1 MSTRAPVPMVVVGG
15 YLGAGKTTMLN
26 RLLANGEGRC
36 ITVLVNDFGEIN
48 IDAVLVRSRSDD
60 VIQLENGCICCS
72 IGGRLADALAEIGQ
86 REKRPDLLVIEASGV
101 SDPQR
106 IAQVGLL
113 DAALRL
119 NGVVV
124 AVDAESVFERLADP
138 LVGDMVRRQI
148 TGASA
153 VVLTKGDL
161 AGPTGVETAMALIAE
176 IAPHATVLVAHHGE
190 VPWEVFADV
199 AEPRPASP
207 GLLGGRGDWRSATEA
222 GQHAGIRTLAY
233 RTGRVFDKARLRQA
247 LKDLPVRLL
256 RAKGI
261 VRLVGDA
268 DLHEVHLVGG
278 RLRMGRLESADRMSE
293 SALVFIGAFGD
304 AGEAA
309 VRATMDQALA

>member
-1 MSTRAPVPMVVVGG
+1 MNKRAPVPMVVVGG

-26 RLLANGEGRC
+26 RLLANGEGRR
-36 ITVLVNDFGEIN
+36 ITLLVNDFGEIN

-72 IGGRLADALAEIGQ
+72 IGGRLAAALVEIGQ

-153 VVLTKGDL
+153 VVLTKADL
-161 AGPTGVETAMALIAE
+161 AGPAGLERARALMAE
-176 IAPHATVLVAHHGE
+176 IAPQATVLVAHHGD

-199 AEPRPASP
+199 AEPRPVSP
-207 GLLGGRGDWRSATEA
+207 GLLDGREGWRSVSGAA
-222 GQHAGIRTLAY
+222 QHAGIRTLAY
-233 RTGRVFDKARLRQA
+233 RTGRVFDKSRLCQA
-247 LKDLPVRLL
+247 LKNLPVRLL
-256 RAKGI
+256 RAKGV
-261 VRLVGDA
+261 VRLAGDVC
-268 DLHEVHLVGG
+268 LHEVHLVGG
-278 RLRMGRLESADRMSE
+278 RLRIGRLACTDRMSE

-304 AGEAA
+304 AAEAA
-309 VRATMDQALA
+309 VRATMDQAVV